1 MVGLGLLV
9 GLACPIGATVLIPL
23 QIEDMARLAPV
34 VVVGEVNRVEVNWN
48 REKTKIYT
56 RVLISPIEVLKGP
69 GSPGTIL
76 IKTIGGTVG
85 KTVAQLPGAPK
96 FEVGERV
103 LVFLEPR
110 EDGDGYL
117 TLGLYLGKFK
127 VFNDPKTGREMLLR
141 PGLEPGV
148 TIYRAVESNRV
159 ETVKTLDEVRA
170 LVHKAGGGR

>member
-1 MVGLGLLV
+1 
-9 GLACPIGATVLIPL
+9 
-23 QIEDMARLAPV
+23 
-34 VVVGEVNRVEVNWN
+34 
-48 REKTKIYT
+48 
-56 RVLISPIEVLKGP
+56 
-69 GSPGTIL
+69 
-76 IKTIGGTVG
+76 
-85 KTVAQLPGAPK
+85 
-96 FEVGERV
+96 V

-141 PGLEPGV
+141 PGLKPGV